1 MNLFGEEPQPSR
13 DDWYTPPPVVAAAR
27 AVMGGIDLDPASCEE
42 ANRVV
47 RADTFWTAQDSPLG
61 RDWFGR
67 VWLNPPYSDGQVR
80 RFVDYLHA
88 QIPNV
93 DAALV
98 VQPCN
103 TSAAS
108 WRSLRRA
115 DAVCW
120 LPDEDW
126 ADGWW
131 GPAADAALAVTP
143 RSRKGPWG
151 FQPLMVAGFH
161 VDPDL
166 FRREFGPIGPVR

>member
-27 AVMGGIDLDPASCEE
+27 PVMGGIDLDPASCAE

-47 RADTFWTAQDSPLG
+47 RADTFWTATDSPLA

-67 VWLNPPYSDGQVR
+67 VWLNPPFTGMR
-80 RFVDYLHA
+80 RFVDYLHGQLDHA
-88 QIPNV
+88 

-120 LPDEDW
+120 LPDQNW
-126 ADGWW
+126 SVGWW
-131 GPAADAALAVTP
+131 GPAADATD
-143 RSRKGPWG
+143 RRGPWG
-151 FQPLMVAGFH
+151 FQPLMVAGFK

-166 FRREFGPIGPVR
+166 FRREFEQIGPVR

>member
-1 MNLFGEEPQPSR
+1 MRLFGEEPQPSR

-27 AVMGGIDLDPASCEE
+27 AVMGGIDLDPASCET

-47 RADTFWTAQDSPLG
+47 RADVFWSEVDWPLT
-61 RDWFGR
+61 RRWFGR
-67 VWLNPPYSDGQVR
+67 VWLNPPFGGGLMR
-80 RFVDYLHA
+80 RFVDYLHG
-88 QIPNV
+88 QLDHV

-120 LPDEDW
+120 LPHEDW
-126 ADGWW
+126 VDGWW
-131 GPAADAALAVTP
+131 GPAADATDRA
-143 RSRKGPWG
+143 GPWG
-151 FQPLMVAGFH
+151 FQPLMVAGFK
-161 VDPDL
+161 VDRRL
-166 FRREFGPIGPVR
+166 FRQEFGSIGPVR